1 MKNFLL
7 PFLAVIGG
15 SVLTLAPVR
24 ADYVVVSSSFD
35 VDEQELKLAEFSE
48 TLTPFGKVG
57 LHRASNGAAT
67 VAVACKDKADAQQ
80 LRGLLISRELAP
92 ADSYVVSKDKL
103 SSIDAAA
110 AKRVYIQAAA
120 RRDRLE
126 ALEAARQLYYN
137 AHWNGE
143 VQVWA
148 SEPDANDKRWYR
160 VVIPGATPEKG
171 EILQTFLKSENVID
185 GESFITQSDKL
196 GLKIFSSEDGA

>member
-7 PFLAVIGG
+7 TSLAVMGG
-15 SVLTLAPVR
+15 SMLTLVPLHAE
-24 ADYVVVSSSFD
+24 YLVVSSSLD
-35 VDEQELKLAEFSE
+35 ADEQEGRLTEFSE
-48 TLTPFGKVG
+48 SLNAYGKVG

-67 VAVACKDKADAQQ
+67 VAVACKDKADAQK
-80 LRGLLISRELAP
+80 LRDLLISRELAP
-92 ADSYVVSKDKL
+92 ADSYVVSNDKL
-103 SSIDAAA
+103 TSMDTTA

-126 ALEAARQLYYN
+126 AVDFARQLYNN

-148 SEPDANDKRWYR
+148 SEPDANDKRWFR
-160 VVIPGATPEKG
+160 VVIPGNSPDKA

-185 GESFITQSDKL
+185 GKSYITESSKL
-196 GLKIFSSEDGA
+196 GLKIFSTDDG

>member
-7 PFLAVIGG
+7 TSLAVMGG
-15 SVLTLAPVR
+15 SMLTLVPLHAE
-24 ADYVVVSSSFD
+24 YLVVSSSFD
-35 VDEQELKLAEFSE
+35 ADEQEGRLTEFSE
-48 TLTPFGKVG
+48 SLNAYGKVG

-67 VAVACKDKADAQQ
+67 VAVACKDKADAQK
-80 LRGLLISRELAP
+80 LRDLLILRELAP
-92 ADSYVVSKDKL
+92 ADSYVVSNDKL
-103 SSIDAAA
+103 TSMDTTA

-126 ALEAARQLYYN
+126 AVDFAWQLYGN

-148 SEPDANDKRWYR
+148 SEPDANDKRWFR
-160 VVIPGATPEKG
+160 VVIPGNSPDKA

-185 GESFITQSDKL
+185 GESYVTESSKL
-196 GLKIFSSEDGA
+196 GLKIFSTEDG